1 MNKEF
6 HWERYLENLLREKT
20 EREAAALWKHSGGG
34 IPFDYR
40 FEHVMAVVKHGKF
53 LQRHEGGDLKVIV
66 AACYLHDIGKSF
78 FIKEGKNKHH
88 GYKSAEMAKKIL
100 KDINDFS
107 DSEIEHVAEAIRNH
121 VGLFKDN
128 KNRCLEGKIL
138 WDADKLTKVG
148 ALSLAHSLAIA
159 GAFGGIDTKGIVERG
174 LKWAN
179 LVPDIV
185 KGFHT
190 ETAKKIGKERAEI
203 LISFYKQLDN
213 EFRLE

>member
-6 HWERYLENLLREKT
+6 HWERYLENILREKT
-20 EREAAALWKHSGGG
+20 EREAAALWKLSGGG

-40 FEHVMAVVKHGKF
+40 FEHVMAVVRHGKY
-53 LQRHEGGDLKVIV
+53 LQRHEGGNLKVIV

-78 FIKEGKNKHH
+78 FVKEGKNKHH
-88 GYKSAEMAKKIL
+88 GIKSAEMS
-100 KDINDFS
+100 KDILSGIRDFS
-107 DSEIEHVAEAIRNH
+107 KEEIEHVAEAIKHH

-128 KNRCLEGKIL
+128 KERCLEGKIL

-159 GAFGGIDTKGIVERG
+159 GAFGGIDTEGIVKRG
-174 LKWAN
+174 LKWAE
-179 LVPDIV
+179 LVPQIV
-185 KGFHT
+185 NSFHT
-190 ETAKKIGKERAEI
+190 ETARKLGKQRAEI
-203 LISFYKQLDN
+203 LLSFYKQLDN